1 MKNPTYTIVQSVFL
15 HTLFSLF
22 LLLAFVFNSPSSYAI
37 DNATTSITNRS
48 GNNSTAS
55 NNTKSKTTESHLE
68 KIRLQLKWKH
78 SFQFAGYYAAIEK
91 GYFKEAGLEVE
102 LLEYD
107 FSRSPIQ
114 SVLKGDAD
122 YGVSDH
128 SLVLS
133 HLRNDPVVLVAQ
145 IFQRSALVYI
155 SKASSGIR
163 EPRDFIGKTLAYS
176 EYSDHSVLLAMVS
189 EVASHH
195 VGGIKRTPANSETIS
210 DFIADK
216 IDIVPAYRTNEPFAI
231 EQQGIDINIISPQD
245 YGYDFYGDNL
255 FTSRK
260 ELLKNPDRVEKVKQA
275 VIKGWKYA
283 IDHPDE
289 MIALVKAKYGSQDSD
304 VKLRYEAR
312 EIRNHILPELVRLG
326 SVDLDRLKRTALVYE
341 DLGYIKHH
349 HVQPYFI
356 YDSQA
361 GLENTQNKVR
371 LTPLEKQWILDHPIV
386 TYGAEKEWAPYE
398 FLDSE
403 GNQQGISR
411 DFLDIVSER
420 TGLIFMPVY
429 GPWSEILQKTKDAE
443 IDLLATIYYAKE
455 REQYFSYT
463 SSYASDTPYFF
474 VNQSITTSNIHDL
487 FGKTLAM
494 PKGYLFIEQVKQE
507 YPEIDILIVPEM
519 KDAVSAVVEGRADA
533 LLDSY
538 AAISYFINQRGV
550 SSIRPMVP
558 FLSTKANDIYM
569 ATAKSNAPLAGI
581 ISNVFDSIS
590 LVEKQAIF
598 QRWTGLSSSEMSL
611 QLRLSEADRKWLK
624 ENPVLTFA
632 GDPSWLPLEGFDDSG
647 NYIGVVA
654 DYLKI
659 IERSL
664 NIKINVKET
673 QTWSETLERER
684 EGEFDIV
691 SALVGS
697 NLFKNRKY
705 TQAYTSSPIVIL
717 MNDTQEYID
726 DLEQLKGKT
735 VGVVKNY
742 SYVSGV
748 KKRHPD
754 LNYVE
759 VDTVR
764 DGLLALST
772 GKIDALV
779 CTLVN
784 ASYQMAELGLN
795 HLRIVGKTEFSMR
808 LGFAVSEEIAP
819 MLPIL
824 NKVLDSI
831 NPKEKTY
838 ILDSWGKARFTSK
851 TDYTLVIKVG
861 GILSLIALVIWLWNL
876 RLNKEVKQRK
886 KSEEKLAE
894 LNQRHE
900 LAMDAVS
907 FGVWELAFTSGEHQP
922 RLIFNQ
928 KMREIYQIPP
938 DEVITL
944 ENWLARICEEDRETL
959 LHVIEN
965 IRDEGGRYELEF
977 ELNPQAGVSKVIYCG
992 LSKESLSHET
1002 PDGHSKIIGINWDI
1016 TSIKQTE
1023 RELQFARQVADQANS
1038 AKSEF
1043 LANMS
1048 HEIRTPMNAILG
1060 FTELLDEQL
1069 EDQHLKSFVKTIRSA
1084 GKSLLSLI
1092 NDILDLSKIEAGKL
1106 QIIKRPC
1113 DPYNLFED
1121 IATIFMMRVRE
1132 KNLDLILD
1140 VDDSIPQSLHLDDIR
1155 LRQILFNLIGNAVKF
1170 TETGSITIKV
1180 RAINPEPIKST
1191 VDLMIEIIDT
1201 GIGISEEEQEKV
1213 FSAFIQSQKNVN
1225 HANGTGLGLSISM
1238 RLADLM
1244 GGEIQLESELG
1255 KGSNF
1260 QLCLEKVDVASM
1272 VTAKIEEK
1280 ETFNYKNIIF
1290 SEAKILAV
1298 DDVSENRDLLI
1309 NNFKNTAI
1317 EVHTAENGLE
1327 AVEKSKAEHFDL
1339 IFMDIRMPIMDG
1351 YEAASLIREFSDVPI
1366 VALTAS
1372 VMTDEFERINTND
1385 FTGFLKKPVLRAEL
1399 FKSVSDHVDH
1409 EFTCQGEDQSQP
1421 VKLTSEEKQHAI
1433 ALNTQLASLVAE
1445 AQALSESNNIG
1456 AIKQFAEKIE
1466 RLMET
1471 RPISLLQ
1478 DYVRRLHSDLD
1489 SFDIVGIKMALQ
1501 SFEPLLK
1508 DIELLSMDS

>member
-1 MKNPTYTIVQSVFL
+1 MRHKGTDTVTGLSYLHAKSVL
-15 HTLFSLF
+15 LRALFSCF
-22 LLLAFVFNSPSSYAI
+22 LLFAICFN
-37 DNATTSITNRS
+37 
-48 GNNSTAS
+48 TAS
-55 NNTKSKTTESHLE
+55 ASENFE
-68 KIRLQLKWKH
+68 KIRLQLKWEH

-107 FSRSPIQ
+107 FSRSPIE
-114 SVLKGDAD
+114 SVLEGHAD

-128 SLVLS
+128 SIVLS
-133 HLRNDPVVLVAQ
+133 HLRNDPVILVAQ
-145 IFQRSALVYI
+145 IFQRSALVYL
-155 SKASSGIR
+155 SKASSGII
-163 EPRDFIGKTLAYS
+163 EPKDFIGKTLAYS
-176 EYSDHSVLLAMVS
+176 EYSDHSVLLAMVG
-189 EVASHH
+189 EVTNNDVDAINR
-195 VGGIKRTPANSETIS
+195 VPATSETIN
-210 DFIADK
+210 DFIKDK
-216 IDIVPAYRTNEPFAI
+216 IDIVPAYRTNEPFTI
-231 EQQGIDINIISPQD
+231 EQKGIDLNIISPQD

-260 ELLKNPDRVEKVKQA
+260 ELLQNPRRVEKVKQA
-275 VIKGWKYA
+275 VLKGWEYA
-283 IDHPDE
+283 IAHTDE
-289 MIALVKAKYGSQDSD
+289 MMALVKTKYGSKDSD

-312 EIRNHILPELVRLG
+312 EIRNHILPELVKLG
-326 SVDLDRLKRTALVYE
+326 SVDLDRLKRTALVYG
-341 DLGYIKHH
+341 DLGYVEHH

-356 YDSQA
+356 YDSETE
-361 GLENTQNKVR
+361 LENAENKVQ
-371 LTPLEKQWILDHPIV
+371 LTPSEKQWILDHPIV

-411 DFLDIVSER
+411 DFLDIVSEK
-420 TGLIFMPVY
+420 TGLIFMPTY
-429 GPWSEILQKTKDAE
+429 GPWSEILQKAKNAE
-443 IDLLATIYYAKE
+443 IDLLATIYYSQE
-455 REQYFSYT
+455 REEYLTYT

-474 VNQSITTSNIHDL
+474 VNQSIATSNVNDL

-494 PKGYLFIEQVKQE
+494 PKGYLFIDQVKKK
-507 YPEIDILIVPEM
+507 YPQINVLIVPEM
-519 KDAVSAVVEGRADA
+519 KDAVSAVVEGKADA

-569 ATAKSNAPLAGI
+569 AAANVNKPLASI
-581 ISNVFDSIS
+581 ISKVFDDIS

-598 QRWTGLSSSEMSL
+598 QRWTGLSASEMSL
-611 QLRLSEADRKWLK
+611 QLRLSEADRKWLR
-624 ENPVLTFA
+624 EHPVVTFA
-632 GDPSWLPLEGFDDSG
+632 GDPSWLPLEGFDESG

-664 NIKINVKET
+664 NIKIDIQQTK
-673 QTWSETLERER
+673 TWSETLERAEK
-684 EGEFDIV
+684 GEFDLI

-717 MNDTQEYID
+717 MNDTQDYID
-726 DLEQLKGKT
+726 DLDQLEGKK
-735 VGVVKNY
+735 VGVIKNY
-742 SYVSGV
+742 SYVSGI
-748 KKRHPD
+748 KKRYPSLD
-754 LNYVE
+754 YVE
-759 VDTVR
+759 VTTVR
-764 DGLLALST
+764 EGLLALST
-772 GKIDALV
+772 GEIDALV

-784 ASYQMAELGLN
+784 ASYQMLELGLN

-808 LGFAVSEEIAP
+808 LGFAVSDDIAP

-838 ILDSWGKARFTSK
+838 ILDSWGKARFTTK
-851 TDYTLVIKVG
+851 TDYNLVMKVG
-861 GILSLIALVIWLWNL
+861 GVLSIIAFVIWLWNL

-886 KSEEKLAE
+886 KSEEKLAL

-907 FGVWELAFTSGEHQP
+907 FGVWELDFPPGEKQP
-922 RLIFNQ
+922 KLIFNQ
-928 KMREIYQIPP
+928 KMREIYQIPA
-938 DEVITL
+938 DEVVTL
-944 ENWLARICEEDRETL
+944 ENWLARICEEDRDIL

-977 ELNPQAGVSKVIYCG
+977 ALNPEGDVSKVIYCG
-992 LSKESLSHET
+992 LSKETVDH
-1002 PDGHSKIIGINWDI
+1002 HSSEGNGKIIGINWDI

-1023 RELQFARQVADQANS
+1023 RDLQFARQIADQANS

-1113 DPYNLFED
+1113 DPYDLFED

-1132 KNLDLILD
+1132 KNLDLVLD
-1140 VDDSIPQSLHLDDIR
+1140 VDKNIPQSLHLDDIR

-1170 TETGSITIKV
+1170 TEKGSITIKV
-1180 RAINPEPIKST
+1180 KAINPEPVKST

-1201 GIGISEEEQEKV
+1201 GIGISEEDQERV
-1213 FSAFIQSQKNVN
+1213 FSAFIQSQNNAN

-1244 GGEIQLESELG
+1244 GGEIQLNSELG

-1272 VTAKIEEK
+1272 ITTKTEEK
-1280 ETFNYKNIIF
+1280 ETFNYKHIVF

-1298 DDVSENRDLLI
+1298 DDVAENRDLLI
-1309 NNFKNTAI
+1309 NNFKNTAV
-1317 EVHTAENGLE
+1317 EVHTAVDGLE
-1327 AVEKSKAEHFDL
+1327 AVKKAKAEQFDL

-1351 YEAASLIREFSDVPI
+1351 YEAASSIREFSDVPI
-1366 VALTAS
+1366 IALTAS
-1372 VMTDEFERINTND
+1372 VMTDEFERVNTND
-1385 FTGFLKKPVLRAEL
+1385 FNGFLKKPVLRAEL
-1399 FKSVSDHVDH
+1399 FKSVAGYVEH
-1409 EFTCQGEDQSQP
+1409 EFTLRENDQAEL
-1421 VKLTSEEKQHAI
+1421 VKLTGEEKQHAI
-1433 ALNTQLASLVAE
+1433 ALNTQLTSLVAE
-1445 AQALSESNNIG
+1445 ARELTESNNIG
-1456 AIKQFAEKIE
+1456 AITQFAEKIE
-1466 RLMET
+1466 RMMVN

-1478 DYVRRLHSDLD
+1478 DYVKRLRSDLE

-1501 SFEPLLK
+1501 SFESLLK